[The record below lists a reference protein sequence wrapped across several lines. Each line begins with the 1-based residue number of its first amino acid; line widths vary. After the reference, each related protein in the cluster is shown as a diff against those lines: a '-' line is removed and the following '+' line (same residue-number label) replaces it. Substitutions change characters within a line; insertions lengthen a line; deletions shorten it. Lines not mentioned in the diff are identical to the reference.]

1 MKKEVAP
8 MNGFRVGNLF
18 GIPLY
23 VHPSWFFILGLVTFS
38 YGSALAQAFPGL
50 GGSLPWLLGLVA
62 ALLLF
67 ASVLA
72 HELGHSF
79 VALQQG
85 INVKSITLFL
95 FGGLAHLEE
104 ESKTPAEAFWVAI
117 AGPLVSFALFGIFTA
132 IGVSTGI
139 SGAPAAIVTLVASIN
154 LVLGV
159 FNLIPGLPLDGG
171 NILKAIVWKITG
183 NPYKGVVFA
192 SRAGQILAWI
202 AIISGLVFRQFWNVL
217 IGGFLLANAGR
228 SAQYATLQ
236 NKLAGLT
243 VADAVTL
250 HSPIVSERLSLRD
263 FVNNYIIGKPSRLK
277 FLVTNDFGKLLGAIA
292 VDDLKTVPTNLWPHT
307 QVRELTQPVELSTTV
322 KPHQSLLEVVGL
334 LETQKLTELPVIR
347 DNGEVVGL
355 VERDEIIR
363 LIQGAQAKPV

>member
-1 MKKEVAP
+1 

-38 YGSALAQAFPGL
+38 YGSQLAEGFPRL
-50 GGSLPWLLGLVA
+50 GGALPWLLGLLA

-79 VALQQG
+79 VALRQG

-154 LVLGV
+154 LALAL

-202 AIISGLVFRQFWNVL
+202 AIISGLVFGRLWNVL
-217 IGGFLLANAGR
+217 IGWFLLGNAGR

-243 VADAVTL
+243 AADAVTPD
-250 HSPIVSERLSLRD
+250 SPIVSERLSLRD
-263 FVNNYIIGKPSRLK
+263 FANDYIIGKPSRSK
-277 FLVTNDFGKLLGAIA
+277 FLVTNDFGQLSGAIA
-292 VDDLKTVPTNLWPHT
+292 VDDLKTVPTNFWPHT
-307 QVRELTQPVELSTTV
+307 QVRELALPVELSTTV
-322 KPHQSLLEVVGL
+322 KPQQSLLEVVAL
-334 LETQKLTELPVIR
+334 LETQKVTELPVIR
-347 DNGEVVGL
+347 DNGEIVGL
-355 VERDEIIR
+355 VRKDEIIR
-363 LIQGAQAKPV
+363 LIQVAQAKPV